1 MDKRNSIDSFLT
13 LENNHSDEVEVLPL
27 QEKLEESEK
36 EDDDDFEDLQMYA
49 KTNQDRDIRRRT
61 PNRQRQSRR
70 EDQPPSWLAP
80 MMTAMA
86 ATIAQAI
93 TSTQQAPAY
102 SQSGARTPRNR
113 TAGGRGGRQGRVK
126 AFMAGAVV
134 VRINTWQL
142 SLTMIT

>member
-1 MDKRNSIDSFLT
+1 MRMLKNKRKFASTQLVNFAD
-13 LENNHSDEVEVLPL
+13 VRRR
-27 QEKLEESEK
+27 
-36 EDDDDFEDLQMYA
+36 MYA
-49 KTNQDRDIRRRT
+49 ATNQDRDTRRRT

-113 TAGGRGGRQGRVK
+113 TAGGRGGRQGRGKGFHGRNRGGSYQYV
-126 AFMAGAVV
+126 AAQSDYDHADDMDEADQFLADFAQE
-134 VRINTWQL
+134 RQQ
-142 SLTMIT
+142 